1 MRLDANSVL
10 TEAITTYES
19 AGYLSIE
26 RHNNN
31 NPPAKRWFEKGL
43 QASGL
48 DA

>member
-31 NPPAKRWFEKGL
+31 SPAKRWFEKGL

-48 DA
+48 DG